1 MCGDLFD
8 LLKIHLGTH
17 VPVTMKISEIIKQT
31 PLRTFTIWPSIT
43 QFWLCN
49 QNPTLSQRQIGIKYW
64 HLPDFHSQPNCK
76 VCPTSCPTST
86 CYCYID
92 ILFLLDIW
100 SERSVVYCHGFMKHR
115 SQRWQPSRFL
125 VNVANSCYQNVPLG
139 NAPNFMDFY
148 WNDWIVHV
156 KFHRAMVNVTSS
168 LINLCFI
175 WCIFIKMQKLPPL

>member
-1 MCGDLFD
+1 MLIF
-8 LLKIHLGTH
+8 
-17 VPVTMKISEIIKQT
+17 VVF
-31 PLRTFTIWPSIT
+31 R
-43 QFWLCN
+43 LCN

-64 HLPDFHSQPNCK
+64 HQPDFHSQPNCN
-76 VCPTSCPTST
+76 VCTTSCPTST

-92 ILFLLDIW
+92 ILFLLDIC
-100 SERSVVYCHGFMKHR
+100 SERSVVYCHIFMKHR

-168 LINLCFI
+168 LMNLCFI
-175 WCIFIKMQKLPPL
+175 WCIFIEMQKLPPL